1 MEKKYRK
8 DLSYFFFFNKLK
20 RTWKESVGE
29 IINDKILT
37 DDEELISCFSK
48 PVIFDSEFKNNR
60 KPKKYDVYNKSTG
73 LKIGEMDRD
82 LDVYNISGLYIGTL
96 RTTNTLL
103 ILLFPMIILSLALIL
118 LSIYLIDIS
127 TIGKKPVLI
136 EVTEANGNIVTTD
149 WNVFTDINGESMI
162 YPGKSGDYLFQITNL
177 NKFDIVIIIEFSEEN
192 ELDIPLVYNLK
203 GKDGYIVGGKKEYVS
218 IEHLKMGNII
228 LEEGQSIFFELNWL
242 WESISNEHDTQ
253 IGISED
259 TVYTIKINIVAYE
272 KERK

>member
-1 MEKKYRK
+1 MDKKYRNE
-8 DLSYFFFFNKLK
+8 LGYFFFFNKLK

-48 PVIFDSEFKNNR
+48 PVIFDSEFKNTR

-96 RTTNTLL
+96 RTINKLL
-103 ILLFPMIILSLALIL
+103 ILLLPIIILAIALIL

-127 TIGKKPVLI
+127 TVGKKPVLI

-218 IEHLKMGNII
+218 IEYLKMGNII

-253 IGISED
+253 IGVSED
-259 TVYTIKINIVAYE
+259 TVYTIKINVVAYE